1 MKLNNPNPSNV
12 LKTLTEGLGPGVSH
26 LHNTINAIM
35 KKSAF
40 ISGVSK
46 YHVYWDV
53 WKLLIREN
61 LLLNEGVWL

>member
-1 MKLNNPNPSNV
+1 MERL
-12 LKTLTEGLGPGVSH
+12 EPGVSH

-46 YHVYWDV
+46 YHIYWHV
-53 WKLLIREN
+53 WKPLIREK
-61 LLLNEGVWL
+61 LLLNEVAWL